1 MTAGLSNEERAAVQ
15 ARANELKHAGQGKDK
30 DEAALL
36 AAIADMGEPDRAL
49 AERVHAI
56 VTAAAPEL
64 VAKTWYGQPAWA
76 RPGKGGKVVC
86 FFRSGLKDKE
96 RYSTL
101 GFSAEAHLDDGGFW
115 PTSYAVTD
123 LDEAAETALYQLVK
137 RAVA

>member
-1 MTAGLSNEERAAVQ
+1 MTEGFSAEERAAVK
-15 ARANELKHAGQGKDK
+15 ARAHELKNAGRGKDK

-36 AAIADMGEPDRAL
+36 AAIAEMGEPDRAL

-64 VAKTWYGQPAWA
+64 APKTWYGQPAYA

-96 RYSTL
+96 RYSSL
-101 GFSAEAHLDDGGFW
+101 GFTAEANLDEDGFW
-115 PTSYAVTD
+115 PTSYAVTELSED
-123 LDEAAETALYQLVK
+123 AEAALFQLVK
-137 RAVA
+137 RAVS